1 MLSADKMAML
11 DDMVVTPP
19 AIPTP
24 AAHTADWVITVRR
37 MAAAVRAPG
46 VARWQISPAV
56 RNGVSRVA
64 QPVRDSDG
72 SLLRGPVVTTAPM
85 SQGPARRTATAT

>member
-1 MLSADKMAML
+1 VLSADKMAML
-11 DDMVVTPP
+11 NDMVVTPP

-24 AAHTADWVITVRR
+24 AAHTAEVVTVRR

-56 RNGVSRVA
+56 RNGVSQAA

-72 SLLRGPVVTTAPM
+72 SLLRGLIVTTAPM
-85 SQGPARRTATAT
+85 SQGPGRRTATAT